1 MLNLYG
7 FMCQRILKLSGYSK
21 SLACRAKSLW
31 PYMVLQWWI
40 IRWQTQHV
48 RNLCSPSSV
57 LKVKPAKMN
66 LCSQSVLFKALSVG
80 KLLLYCRAMI
90 CFVPI
95 RYFTDLFESVCVC
108 VRLFPGDKLLKWS
121 RDTYCR
127 PSVHSN
133 HSLPF
138 FLLSGRFP
146 ASHLW
151 WQVMHAVSLIFIAK
165 FLTLESSIHHLR
177 FLSHTVRATVA
188 TLEIWNA
195 DTLTLGGASHAGF
208 SGSESLCFAAVCV
221 GMCLY

>member
-108 VRLFPGDKLLKWS
+108 ACFLVISCWSGPGTHIVGHLCTATTVFLFSSYQVDSQRHIFDGRSCMQSAW
-121 RDTYCR
+121 
-127 PSVHSN
+127 
-133 HSLPF
+133 
-138 FLLSGRFP
+138 FLLQNF
-146 ASHLW
+146 SHLN
-151 WQVMHAVSLIFIAK
+151 LP
-165 FLTLESSIHHLR
+165 SI
-177 FLSHTVRATVA
+177 
-188 TLEIWNA
+188 I
-195 DTLTLGGASHAGF
+195 
-208 SGSESLCFAAVCV
+208 
-221 GMCLY
+221 